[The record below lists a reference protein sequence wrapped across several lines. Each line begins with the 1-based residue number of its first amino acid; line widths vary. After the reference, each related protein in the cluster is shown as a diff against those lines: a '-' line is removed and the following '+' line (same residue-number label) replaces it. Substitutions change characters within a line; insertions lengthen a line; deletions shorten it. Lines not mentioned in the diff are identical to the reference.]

1 MTALSDV
8 LRFALELA
16 GVASL
21 AVWGWVAGG
30 SGLLHYVLAIGTPL
44 VLIVVWAVFIA
55 PNADSRSRRP
65 SASWS
70 GQPSC
75 WPRPCCCGSSGSGS
89 PLWYSRC

>member
-16 GVASL
+16 GDPAPC
-21 AVWGWVAGG
+21 GERRDAGG

-75 WPRPCCCGSSGSGS
+75 WPRPFCCGSSGSGS
-89 PLWYSRC
+89 PPWYSRC